1 MPSAKLRVAE
11 GLPATL
17 SALLWMNGV
26 WGTEKDASPLL
37 QQGNRGPA
45 QCVLPVL
52 TQTDESSVGGEP
64 GASGG
69 HLVRR

>member
-1 MPSAKLRVAE
+1 
-11 GLPATL
+11 
-17 SALLWMNGV
+17 MNGV